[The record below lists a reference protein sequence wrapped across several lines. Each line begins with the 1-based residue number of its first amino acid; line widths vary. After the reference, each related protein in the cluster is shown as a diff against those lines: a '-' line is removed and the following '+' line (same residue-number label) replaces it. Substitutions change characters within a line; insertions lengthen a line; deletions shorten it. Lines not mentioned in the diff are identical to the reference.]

1 LIQDFFVSVLGSSA
15 TKREAK
21 SYIQRFTPPKPPV
34 TTPISVPQ
42 LRPSSPKPGVNL
54 GSFYAPAAVEES
66 PKFVRHSQTASQSL
80 IESQVHVALIKIR
93 APQCLEEETLNGV
106 GRTLSQLGRL
116 GLGSVVVVD
125 CDASSSIDN
134 TISTSPS
141 AWKTLAKKEAGRVA
155 AAIDSNCD
163 TGARLVEDVIGVPD
177 DYELSQS
184 SVRDRTSAYVTLR
197 QLLITPL
204 KRGLIPVIRCVAHT
218 DTSQVSVPITGA
230 DAVLALSRE
239 LAGIGSDISHGADP
253 YKNEETLKRL
263 RDEVSLDRLI
273 ILDPLGGI
281 PSSQRPSGYHVFLNM
296 EQEFEPAQRDLLQ
309 ASKVH
314 ESSTLLQSSKT
325 ESIVSDLGSSN
336 PLSSFVEMEFGGKTS
351 ASSKPNPSG
360 NELAQSSSATSGFH
374 LKNLELVRSVLS
386 ILPPSSSAI
395 LTTPNEAANSAKISA
410 LQPGG
415 VGTRRQRNPLIHN
428 LLTDKPVYSSS
439 LPSGR
444 LGYSEN
450 ARTDIPYLSA
460 TGIIPTTFAKHGIPV
475 VITPNPADTAWEATV
490 PGRTSLRLTDP
501 QIDLSRLVHLIDD
514 SFDRKLDVEDYLKRV
529 NDRIAG
535 VIIAGEYEGAAI
547 LTWETPPGVM
557 DDSSPESRARMVPY
571 LDKFAVLKRAQ
582 GSGGVA
588 DIVFT
593 AMVRD
598 CFPNGVVWRSRTT
611 NVVNKWYF
619 ERSRGTWKL
628 PNTGWT
634 MFWTTPGMSRRTF
647 LDYEG
652 VCRGIVPS
660 WADKKAVLD

>member
-1 LIQDFFVSVLGSSA
+1 VLGSTA

-21 SYIQRFTPPKPPV
+21 SYIQRFTPSKSSV
-34 TTPISVPQ
+34 TTTSSVAQ
-42 LRPSSPKPGVNL
+42 RRTTSPKSGVNL
-54 GSFYAPAAVEES
+54 GVFYAPAAVEES
-66 PKFVRHSQTASQSL
+66 PRFVRHSQIASQSL
-80 IESQVHVALIKIR
+80 VESQVHVALVKIR

-125 CDASSSIDN
+125 CDTYSDN
-134 TISTSPS
+134 DDTVVIAPPTWRS
-141 AWKTLAKKEAGRVA
+141 LAKREASRVA

-177 DYELSQS
+177 NFEQSRS
-184 SVRDRTSAYVTLR
+184 SVLARTSAHVTLR
-197 QLLITPL
+197 QLLTTPL
-204 KRGLIPVIRCVAHT
+204 RRGLIPVIPCIAHT

-239 LAGIGSDISHGADP
+239 LAGIASDANNGADP
-253 YKNEETLKRL
+253 AKNEDTLKAQ

-281 PSSQRPSGYHVFLNM
+281 PSSTRPIGYHVFLNM
-296 EQEFEPAQRDLLQ
+296 EQEFEPAQQDLLQ
-309 ASKVH
+309 ALKAY
-314 ESSTLLQSSKT
+314 ESSTSLQNHDA

-336 PLSSFVEMEFGGKTS
+336 PFSAFVGKEFSGKTS
-351 ASSKPNPSG
+351 TSSISTPSR
-360 NELAQSSSATSGFH
+360 NELVMSTITRSGVH

-395 LTTPNEAANSAKISA
+395 LTTPEEAANSAKISS

-415 VGTRRQRNPLIHN
+415 VGTRRYRNPLIHN

-444 LGYSEN
+444 LGYAEN
-450 ARTDIPYLSA
+450 ATADTTLLS
-460 TGIIPTTFAKHGIPV
+460 TTSVIPTTFAKHGMPV
-475 VITPNPADTAWEATV
+475 VIFPDPADIPWKATA
-490 PGRTSLRLTDP
+490 PGNSSLKLTDP
-501 QIDLSRLVHLIDD
+501 QIDLSRLIHLIDD

-535 VIIAGEYEGAAI
+535 VIIAGDYEGAAI
-547 LTWETPPGVM
+547 LTWETPHGVM
-557 DDSSPESRARMVPY
+557 DDGSPESRARMVPY

-598 CFPNGVVWRSRTT
+598 CFPSGVVWRSRTT

-634 MFWTTPGMSRRTF
+634 MFWTTPVMSRQTF
-647 LDYEG
+647 LDCEG